1 MDSET
6 FIFDLKES
14 ITEIESIEGMK
25 FQIIDPQ
32 TLEVSIA
39 RSRTI
44 NELFD
49 FFKDK
54 KITIMSLRN
63 KSNRLEEL
71 FLNLVE
77 KYL

>member
-1 MDSET
+1 
-6 FIFDLKES
+6 
-14 ITEIESIEGMK
+14 MK

-77 KYL
+77 KTLK